1 MLLNVYFACL
11 KTLSNISFN
20 LFLHRSRFGPVQAL
34 RCQGKLRFP
43 PIKLYKVIEG
53 SHPQLQPLSPPPP
66 PPIPFTDRNTHFFC
80 LGTSSLFLCTRVS
93 MFSGSWH
100 SRFALFSLIFFYS
113 LFYFLLSQK
122 KISKQLNTI
131 FSRFCKQVF
140 CSLLLPAP
148 PQSPPKFCIVL
159 TLSLSSC
166 SILMICPLLISFLFW
181 SIFSSQ

>member
-1 MLLNVYFACL
+1 MFSLLVWKLFLIYLSICFFTGLGLDQYKRYDAKVSWGSL
-11 KTLSNISFN
+11 LSNCTKS
-20 LFLHRSRFGPVQAL
+20 LKA
-34 RCQGKLRFP
+34 
-43 PIKLYKVIEG
+43 VIHNY
-53 SHPQLQPLSPPPP
+53 SHFRHHHHHHQFHLL
-66 PPIPFTDRNTHFFC
+66 IETHTFFY

-100 SRFALFSLIFFYS
+100 SRFALFSLIFFI
-113 LFYFLLSQK
+113 LFFTFYFHK

-181 SIFSSQ
+181 SIFSSR